1 MCVHDDEDKKN
12 PSSVL
17 RSWVAQLSQQRIDAF
32 KEVQRAR
39 EGKENRKPTE
49 AELWR
54 MLKAILLKIGR
65 CFLVVD
71 GLDEC
76 IDQDPFRRGRVAT
89 CGLREQFLADLQENV
104 ESSSAKVLIISRDEV
119 DIRHSLLG
127 NDSPEEAS
135 NSPVVEYAIT
145 DIDTQDD
152 LRLFSLAIVQKRLG
166 SSQKA
171 LQETLADEI
180 SDKSDGMFLW
190 VRIGS
195 ERIKRGMTSAQ
206 LRRIVQETSANLH
219 ALYQRDLEKILLLD
233 AKDRKRAQDI
243 FRWIL
248 FGVRPLTI
256 RELSEAVLVDPN
268 GKTEPVLDE
277 LPEEIGQDFIDFQIL
292 RLCGSLVTIRPDS
305 EVEELENYTLH
316 LVHYSVKEFIM
327 GQWKMSTGNSVIQ
340 ALSEAEGQGIL
351 ASTCIVKIFSILP
364 EIRELLGLEIE
375 IEEVEPNSLKGNE
388 QPGVAINIVKSSP
401 GDVDALYN
409 IGNPPFEHFA
419 TYSVVH
425 WMDHV
430 RAYENLGGSLL
441 PALKRMLTSAPE
453 EALWNIGDVMEDI
466 DLENLDPFRAC
477 SALFMDGWPDCV
489 LSSAIYHGTLTG
501 CRFLIEERG
510 FSVHTPKGPSTMGMA
525 LFRDHWEDRIQMV
538 ELIAGIYSPNDGH
551 GGVERL
557 CEEVGRHASRNSLHI
572 LWERFPCLSENGS
585 RVIKSALDNNNHD
598 IVLPLVEYGCDPTP
612 YMERAVKFT
621 SVENLRVLIPKY
633 PAPLRDNKIL
643 RDVCSELNMLRSSS
657 VALEVVSLLL
667 SAGAGPLSGCLSAT
681 APRSSFEVAKLLL
694 DQGAD
699 INDRASVKDPYSG
712 RYVELGTPLQIASM
726 RENVAFVAFLLN
738 RGADPLVDGPAVKWG
753 CWDWLWCNKPELWT
767 PDNWTSGTPE
777 MLARECGRWEIVD
790 LFKSHREGKHSI
802 VEEVENNWKPA
813 PSMAMGICVPNG

>member
-32 KEVQRAR
+32 KEVQHAR

-76 IDQDPFRRGRVAT
+76 IDQDPFRRGRVST

-104 ESSSAKVLIISRDEV
+104 KSSSAKVLIISRDEV

-127 NDSPEEAS
+127 DDSPEEAS
-135 NSPVVEYAIT
+135 NSTVVEYGIT
-145 DIDTQDD
+145 DSDTQDD

-166 SSQKA
+166 STQKA
-171 LQETLADEI
+171 LQESLANEI
-180 SDKSDGMFLW
+180 CDKSDGMFLW

-206 LRRIVQETSANLH
+206 LRRIVQETSPNLH

-233 AKDRKRAQDI
+233 AEDRKRAQDI

-248 FGVRPLTI
+248 FGVRPLTV
-256 RELSEAVLVDPN
+256 RELSEAVLVDPD

-277 LPEEIGQDFIDFQIL
+277 LPEPIGQDFIDFQIL

-305 EVEELENYTLH
+305 ELEDLENYTLH

-327 GQWKMSTGNSVIQ
+327 GQWKTSTGNTVIQ
-340 ALSEAEGQGIL
+340 ALSELEGQGIL
-351 ASTCIVKIFSILP
+351 ASTCIVKIFSLLP

-375 IEEVEPNSLKGNE
+375 VEEVERNSLKGNE
-388 QPGVAINIVKSSP
+388 QPVVSIVKSSP

-441 PALKRMLTSAPE
+441 PALKRMLTSVPE
-453 EALWNIGDVMEDI
+453 EALWNVGDVMEDI
-466 DLENLDPFRAC
+466 DLETLDPFRAC
-477 SALFMDGWPDCV
+477 TSLFMDGWPDCV
-489 LSSAIYHGTLTG
+489 LNSAIYHGTLTG

-510 FSVHTPKGPSTMGMA
+510 FSVHMPKDPSTMVMA
-525 LFRDHWEDRIQMV
+525 LFRDRHEDRIQMV
-538 ELIAGIYSPNDGH
+538 ELIASLYSPNDGP
-551 GGVERL
+551 GGVEQL
-557 CEEVGRHASRNSLHI
+557 CEEVGRHGSRNSVHI
-572 LWERFPCLSENGS
+572 LWERFPCLSENSS
-585 RVIKSALDNNNHD
+585 RVIKSALNNNNDD
-598 IVLPLVEYGCDPTP
+598 IVLPLVEHGCDPTP

-633 PAPLRDNKIL
+633 SAPLQDNKIL
-643 RDVCSELNMLRSSS
+643 RDVCAELSMIRSPSCG
-657 VALEVVSLLL
+657 LEIVSLLL
-667 SAGAGPLSGCLSAT
+667 SAGAGPISGCLSAT
-681 APRSSFEVAKLLL
+681 APRSNFEVAKLLL
-694 DQGAD
+694 DQGAN
-699 INDRASVKDPYSG
+699 INDRARVKDPYSG

-726 RENVAFVAFLLN
+726 RENLAFIAFLLN
-738 RGADPLVDGPAVKWG
+738 RGADPNTDGLAVKWG
-753 CWDWLWCNKPELWT
+753 SWDWLWCNKPEFWT

-777 MLARECGRWEIVD
+777 ALARECGRWEIVD
-790 LFKSHREGKHSI
+790 LLKSHREGKQSI
-802 VEEVENNWKPA
+802 VDEVENNWKPA
-813 PSMAMGICVPNG
+813 PSTEMGLSLPNM

>member
-1 MCVHDDEDKKN
+1 MHDDEDKKN

-32 KEVQRAR
+32 EEVQHAR

-76 IDQDPFRRGRVAT
+76 IDQDSFRRGRVAT
-89 CGLREQFLADLQENV
+89 CGLREQFLSDLQENI

-127 NDSPEEAS
+127 DDSAEEAS
-135 NSPVVEYAIT
+135 NSTAVEYAIT
-145 DIDTQDD
+145 DADTKDD
-152 LRLFSLAIVQKRLG
+152 LRLFSLATVQKRLG

-171 LQETLADEI
+171 LQESLADEI
-180 SDKSDGMFLW
+180 CDKSDGMFLW

-195 ERIKRGMTSAQ
+195 ERMKRGMTSAQ
-206 LRRIVQETSANLH
+206 LRRIVQETSPNLH

-233 AKDRKRAQDI
+233 AEDRKRAQDI

-248 FGVRPLTI
+248 FGVRPLTV
-256 RELSEAVLVDPN
+256 RELSEAVLVDPD
-268 GKTEPVLDE
+268 GKTEPMLDE

-305 EVEELENYTLH
+305 ELEDLENYTLH

-327 GQWKMSTGNSVIQ
+327 GQWKTSTGNSVIQ
-340 ALSEAEGQGIL
+340 ALSEVEGQGIL

-375 IEEVEPNSLKGNE
+375 VEEVEPNSLNGNE
-388 QPGVAINIVKSSP
+388 QSGVSIVKSSP

-409 IGNPPFEHFA
+409 VGNPPFEHFA

-453 EALWNIGDVMEDI
+453 EALWDVGDTMEDI
-466 DLENLDPFRAC
+466 DLENFDPFRAC
-477 SALFMDGWPDCV
+477 SSLFMDGWPDCV
-489 LSSAIYHGTLTG
+489 LNSAIYHGTLTG
-501 CRFLIEERG
+501 CRFLMEERG
-510 FSVHTPKGPSTMGMA
+510 FSVHRPKNPSTMGMA

-538 ELIAGIYSPNDGH
+538 ELIVSFYSPNDGL

-572 LWERFPCLSENGS
+572 LWQRFPCLSENGS
-585 RVIKSALDNNNHD
+585 RVIESALNNNNHD
-598 IVLPLVEYGCDPTP
+598 IILPLIEYGCDPTP

-621 SVENLRVLIPKY
+621 SVENLKVLIPKY
-633 PAPLRDNKIL
+633 PAPLRDSKIL
-643 RDVCSELNMLRSSS
+643 RDVCSELNMLRSSPG
-657 VALEVVSLLL
+657 ALEVVSLLL

-699 INDRASVKDPYSG
+699 INDRARVKDPYSG

-738 RGADPLVDGPAVKWG
+738 RGADPDINGLAVKWG
-753 CWDWLWCNKPELWT
+753 SWDWLWCNKPELWT

-777 MLARECGRWEIVD
+777 ALAREYGRWEIVD
-790 LFKSHREGKHSI
+790 LFKNHREGKQSV

-813 PSMAMGICVPNG
+813 PSLAMGICVPNS

>member
-12 PSSVL
+12 PSSIL

-32 KEVQRAR
+32 KEVQRTR

-127 NDSPEEAS
+127 DDSPEEAS
-135 NSPVVEYAIT
+135 NSTVVEYEII
-145 DIDTQDD
+145 DSDTQDD
-152 LRLFSLAIVQKRLG
+152 LRLFTLATVQKRLG

-171 LQETLADEI
+171 LQESLADEI
-180 SDKSDGMFLW
+180 CDRSDGMFLW

-206 LRRIVQETSANLH
+206 LRRIVQETSPNLH

-233 AKDRKRAQDI
+233 AEDRKRAQDI

-248 FGVRPLTI
+248 FGVRPLTV
-256 RELSEAVLVDPN
+256 RELSEAVLVDPD

-277 LPEEIGQDFIDFQIL
+277 LPEPIGQDFIDFQIL

-305 EVEELENYTLH
+305 ELEDLENYTLH

-340 ALSEAEGQGIL
+340 ALSETEGQGIL
-351 ASTCIVKIFSILP
+351 ASTCLVKIFSILP
-364 EIRELLGLEIE
+364 EIHELLDL
-375 IEEVEPNSLKGNE
+375 EVELEEHGSS
-388 QPGVAINIVKSSP
+388 GVATITSLP
-401 GDVDALYN
+401 GDADPLYN

-419 TYSVVH
+419 TYSIVH
-425 WMDHV
+425 WMDHI

-453 EALWNIGDVMEDI
+453 QALWNVGDVMEDV

-477 SALFMDGWPDCV
+477 SALFMDGWPGGV
-489 LSSAIYHGTLTG
+489 LNSAVYHGTLTG

-510 FSVHTPKGPSTMGMA
+510 FSVHVPNGPSTMGMA

-538 ELIAGIYSPNDGH
+538 ELIAGFYSPKDGP
-551 GGVERL
+551 GGIEQL
-557 CEEVGRHASRNSLHI
+557 CEEVGRHASRTSLPI
-572 LWERFPCLSENGS
+572 VWERFPCLSENGS
-585 RVIKSALDNNNHD
+585 RVIESALNNNNHD

-612 YMERAVKFT
+612 YMERALKYT
-621 SVENLRVLIPKY
+621 SVDNLKVLIPKY
-633 PAPLRDNKIL
+633 PAPLRDNKL
-643 RDVCSELNMLRSSS
+643 FRDVCSELNMTRSSEG
-657 VALEVVSLLL
+657 ALEVVRLLL

-681 APRSSFEVAKLLL
+681 APRSSFDVAKLLL
-694 DQGAD
+694 DHGVN
-699 INDRASVKDPYSG
+699 INDRARVKDPYSG

-738 RGADPLVDGPAVKWG
+738 RGADPNIGGLAVKWG
-753 CWDWLWCNKPELWT
+753 CWDWLWCDKPEFWT

-777 MLARECGRWEIVD
+777 TLAREYGRWEIVD
-790 LFKSHREGKHSI
+790 LFKRHRKGKQSI
-802 VEEVENNWKPA
+802 VEDVEKNWKPA
-813 PSMAMGICVPNG
+813 ASLAMGICLPND